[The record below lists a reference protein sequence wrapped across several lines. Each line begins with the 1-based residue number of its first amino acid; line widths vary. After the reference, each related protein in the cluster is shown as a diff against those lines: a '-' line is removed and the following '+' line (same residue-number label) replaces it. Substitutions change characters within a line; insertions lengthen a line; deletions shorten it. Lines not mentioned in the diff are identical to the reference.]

1 MEELQKSQTKHVLE
15 VQRKNATQGHATVEL
30 GLGKLCF
37 AWLVT
42 SHGSAWLPSEGLL
55 WAHHHL
61 VRSYWDFPVALNR
74 LGTKYKVCLLLIV
87 VGYLENRY
95 EEAIAKPRGI

>member
-15 VQRKNATQGHATVEL
+15 VQRKNATQGHAAVEL

-61 VRSYWDFPVALNR
+61 VSSYWDLPSGPQPSWHKIQGLSSSDSCR
-74 LGTKYKVCLLLIV
+74 LLGEQI
-87 VGYLENRY
+87 
-95 EEAIAKPRGI
+95 